1 MRQCV
6 FFVLLSTAVLSS
18 ALAAGDDA
26 AAVLEQQRQHGFVN
40 PAAAIKE
47 LTAAGHDIAQAPLA
61 LRMRYHAALASLYSV
76 AEQPDLFKPELAELE
91 RMATEEQCT
100 PCAHYKLVRESQMAV
115 RMQDIPAARTLLLQ
129 LEAITPTDP
138 ALLQAVV
145 YARAATYGAAGSQTR
160 SLEEGVRSLQL
171 ATASGNMAD
180 QVRSL
185 NLMML
190 ANIARRDLET
200 AEKQA
205 DEAYALAERIG
216 FVYMMAY
223 IRNNQ
228 GWLYGLKEAPEK
240 QLEALRDALTI
251 TRDNP
256 GMADTELTIL
266 VNMAEYYL
274 GRKDY
279 QQSVGLARQAM
290 ALADR
295 QKKVTAKGVV
305 MINLGIAQVEL
316 GEYENGIATMQQA
329 HLLLKAA
336 GADSYVLDATEGL
349 SVVYE
354 KSGRHREALAALREA
369 VALRE
374 KATARDRE
382 KTIAEAQAKFSAE
395 RKDNEI
401 QRLSLENARREAEI
415 DARAWQQRLWATAA
429 LAMAMGA
436 VLLMLLIK
444 RARARNRQLEDSNAV
459 LSDQSVH
466 DPLTGVFNRRHCTTL
481 MGQQEALLAKK
492 SRDRTY
498 TACVGLMLLD
508 VDHFKKIND
517 TYGHSAGD
525 AVLVEIARR
534 LQELVRQHDV
544 VVRWGGEEFVLVLP
558 GTSAEGMLVLAGRL
572 LRTIADSPVMAEG
585 QAIPVTVS
593 VGCVAYPLFPNQ
605 AWQDTLK
612 VADLAMY
619 LAKQGGRNRAL
630 CVMGVNEGALVA
642 SLATDLAGA
651 VAAGDV
657 SVTTVPGPGATVADG
672 QAAAVRSSA

>member
-6 FFVLLSTAVLSS
+6 FFVLLSISVVSS
-18 ALAAGDDA
+18 AFAAGDNVA
-26 AAVLEQQRQHGFVN
+26 QVLEQQRQHGFVN
-40 PAAAIKE
+40 PAAAIKD
-47 LTAAGHDIAQAPLA
+47 LTGAAQDVAQAPLE
-61 LRMRYHAALASLYSV
+61 LRMRYHAALASLYAV
-76 AEQPDLFKPELAELE
+76 AEQPEQFKPELAALE
-91 RMATEEQCT
+91 RMATEERCT

-115 RMQDIPAARTLLLQ
+115 RMQDIPAARNLVLQ
-129 LEAITPTDP
+129 LEAISPTDP
-138 ALLQAVV
+138 ALLQAVH
-145 YARAATYGAAGSQTR
+145 YARAATYGASGSQAR
-160 SLEEGVRSLQL
+160 SLEEGIKSLQL
-171 ATASGNMAD
+171 ATSSGNQAD

-185 NLMML
+185 NLIML
-190 ANIARRDLET
+190 ANIGRRDLGT

-205 DEAYALAERIG
+205 NEAYALAERIG

-228 GWLYGLKEAPEK
+228 GWLYGLREEPEK
-240 QLEALRDALTI
+240 QLAALRAALTI
-251 TRDNP
+251 TRNNP

-279 QQSVGLARQAM
+279 QQSVELARQAV
-290 ALADR
+290 ALAER
-295 QKKVTAKGVV
+295 QKKTTAKGVV
-305 MINLGIAQVEL
+305 MMTLGVAQVEL
-316 GEYENGIATMQQA
+316 GEYEKGIATMQAA
-329 HLLLKAA
+329 HALLKAA

-349 SVVYE
+349 ALVYE

-374 KATARDRE
+374 KATVRDRE
-382 KTIAEAQAKFSAE
+382 KAIAEAQAKFSAE

-401 QRLSLENARREAEI
+401 QRLSLENGRRQAEV

-436 VLLMLLIK
+436 ALLMLLVK
-444 RARARNRQLEDSNAV
+444 RARARNRLLEDSNAV

-466 DPLTGVFNRRHCTTL
+466 DPLTGAFNRRHCANL

-492 SRDRTY
+492 SRDRSY
-498 TACVGLMLLD
+498 TACCGLMLLD
-508 VDHFKKIND
+508 VDHFKHIND
-517 TYGHSAGD
+517 TYGHAAGD

-534 LQELVRQHDV
+534 LQDLVRQHDV

-558 GTSAEGMLVLAGRL
+558 GTSSEGMLVLAERL
-572 LRTIADSPVMAEG
+572 LRVIGDSPVPAEDKSV
-585 QAIPVTVS
+585 PVTVS
-593 VGCVAYPLFPNQ
+593 VGCVSYPVFPGQ
-605 AWQDTLK
+605 PWQDALK

-619 LAKQGGRNRAL
+619 MAKEGGRNRAL
-630 CVMGVNEGALVA
+630 CLMGLTEGAPAA

-651 VAAGDV
+651 VAAGHAN
-657 SVTTVPGPGATVADG
+657 VTTVAGPGA
-672 QAAAVRSSA
+672 R